1 MSRVTYANKRKWNPL
16 IIRQTGFYCFHCKCP
31 NTLQNPLEYGHLN
44 GNDDYSCPEN
54 LAFMCKVCN
63 NKMKFNFDMQ
73 IKANDQLI
81 ENEKAVG
88 VCESIN
94 ASEESSQQETSKIN
108 RQLAYTFTFEHTM
121 NGNDVLLSDTVN
133 AVTNLCY
140 DNNKTG
146 SQAAVR
152 RYIDQFSNPYNGM
165 FVIFTDHEGK
175 KRIKRKEVR
184 N

>member
-1 MSRVTYANKRKWNPL
+1 
-16 IIRQTGFYCFHCKCP
+16 
-31 NTLQNPLEYGHLN
+31 
-44 GNDDYSCPEN
+44 
-54 LAFMCKVCN
+54 
-63 NKMKFNFDMQ
+63 
-73 IKANDQLI
+73 
-81 ENEKAVG
+81 

-94 ASEESSQQETSKIN
+94 ATEESSQQETSKIN

-165 FVIFTDHEGK
+165 FVIFTTDHEGK